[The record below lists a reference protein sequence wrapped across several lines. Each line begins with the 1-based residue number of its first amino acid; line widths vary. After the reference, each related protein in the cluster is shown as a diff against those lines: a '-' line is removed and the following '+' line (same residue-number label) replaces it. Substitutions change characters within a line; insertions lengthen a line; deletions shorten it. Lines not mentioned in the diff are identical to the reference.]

1 MVLVIGSWFI
11 LFSLGELSEWFK
23 EAVLKTVG
31 GASLPG
37 VRISHS
43 PNLGTMAEPGL
54 KQLLAKKST
63 YIVWRPEVQILLVPP
78 TLYLVYDIKNENK
91 CINQLSK

>member
-1 MVLVIGSWFI
+1 MVD
-11 LFSLGELSEWFK
+11 LGELSERSK

-54 KQLLAKKST
+54 KQLLAKESM
-63 YIVWRPEVQILLVPP
+63 YIVWHPEVQILLVPILIGP
-78 TLYLVYDIKNENK
+78 YISWLGSETDNFEVIGSNP
-91 CINQLSK
+91 IGHII